1 MTKVPPRRPAP
12 LGRALAHVP
21 AKWIPVRRQGH
32 APRLIIIAVASI
44 FVGSAAAQ
52 TPAPL
57 DPGVMRRVARVQAA
71 EPGDGRV
78 AQASGFVI
86 DRYNRLVLTSCRI
99 LFAER
104 DTLAIEVEFAE
115 TPSVKR
121 PADLLLCNRG
131 VDLAVV
137 RVRGFDI
144 EFPRSVDPAPP
155 RPIGIGDPLYVLGFT
170 SRTPTVIAVIA
181 DVIDTELPDVPG
193 RFIGTR
199 SKLPDAEGALPDP
212 AELAGG
218 PLVTAQGALVGV
230 NAFSS
235 GERIRYA
242 PAGVELTAVP
252 KGTYFARTIETIAPV
267 ARQALRMRP

>member
-1 MTKVPPRRPAP
+1 M
-12 LGRALAHVP
+12 
-21 AKWIPVRRQGH
+21 PVRRQGH
-32 APRLIIIAVASI
+32 APKLAAAAIVAVLL
-44 FVGSAAAQ
+44 GSAAAQ
-52 TPAPL
+52 TPEPL
-57 DPGVMRRVARVQAA
+57 DPGVSAGVMRRVARVQAA

-99 LFAER
+99 LFAGR

-121 PADLLLCNRG
+121 AADLLLCNRG

-144 EFPRSVDPAPP
+144 EFPPAVSPASAQ
-155 RPIGIGDPLYVLGFT
+155 RIWTGDPLYVLGFT
-170 SRTPTVIAVIA
+170 SRSPTVIPVIA
-181 DVIDTELPDVPG
+181 DVTDTELPGVPG
-193 RFIGTR
+193 RFVGTR
-199 SKLPDAEGALPDP
+199 SKLPASDAAGALPDP

-218 PLVTAQGALVGV
+218 PLVTAQGNLVGV

-242 PAGVELTAVP
+242 PSGVELTTVP

-267 ARQALRMRP
+267 ARQALEMRP